1 MREVGTF
8 CYRCY
13 KILYNKTF
21 FFSIA
26 VIDSVIEYVIFFP
39 FQLTSQ
45 HPYMETF
52 VGKPHVYTIDIN
64 DLELVESTLK
74 EILSLEVSLSSGS
87 EVQQQQKY
95 DSISLPFSHL

>member
-1 MREVGTF
+1 
-8 CYRCY
+8 
-13 KILYNKTF
+13 
-21 FFSIA
+21 
-26 VIDSVIEYVIFFP
+26 
-39 FQLTSQ
+39 
-45 HPYMETF
+45 METF

-95 DSISLPFSHL
+95 DSISLPFSNL